1 MQSNDSVN
9 KKNWMIFNLEQYGGN
24 YIFTFFLQYFFGIQ
38 FTYHYI
44 YQKDKT
50 KKNALKRIP
59 LPT

>member
-1 MQSNDSVN
+1 MQSNDSIN

-50 KKNALKRIP
+50 KKTP
-59 LPT
+59 